1 MKKQES
7 HDFRRGSV
15 KKVNIAL
22 IGAGGMA
29 NGVHYPSLRDCEDV
43 NLVGL
48 CDLVPSKLQAT
59 AERFEIEQT
68 FTDYRE
74 MLEKTSPDAVYVL
87 MPPQHLYPL
96 VIHCLSQGFHV
107 FIEKPPGVTLHQT
120 KEMAL
125 AAEKNGC
132 KTMVGFNRRFI
143 PLLQQVKT
151 MVEERGPVIQC
162 MSTFHKNTPNA
173 LYYDGV
179 IDVLTCDAVHAVDA
193 LRWIGGGEVKAV
205 ASDINSFYS
214 ERENSFNALVKF
226 TSGASGYLCTNWA
239 VGGRIHIFEMH
250 ARAISAYINP
260 DAGGRAVIH
269 TPEGTTEIT
278 TEEAAGAN
286 ETYKTYGFYAESRHF
301 VDCIQQD
308 QQPLTCFEDAVK
320 TMELVTAIYRNR
332 IDP

>member
-1 MKKQES
+1 M
-7 HDFRRGSV
+7 

-29 NGVHYPSLRDCEDV
+29 NGVHYPSLSECEDV

-59 AERFEIEQT
+59 AERFEIDQT
-68 FTDYRE
+68 FSDYRE

-96 VIHCLSQGFHV
+96 VIHCLSQGLHV

-120 KEMAL
+120 KEMAR

-143 PLLQQVKT
+143 PLLQKVKT
-151 MVEERGPVIQC
+151 VVEARGPIIQC

-179 IDVLTCDAVHAVDA
+179 IDVLTCDAIHAVDA
-193 LRWIGGGEVKAV
+193 LRWLGGGEVKVV
-205 ASDINSFYS
+205 ASDINSFGS

-278 TEEAAGAN
+278 TEEAAGSN

-308 QQPLTCFEDAVK
+308 QQPSTCFEDAVK
-320 TMELVTAIYRNR
+320 TMELVTTIYRNR

>member
-1 MKKQES
+1 M
-7 HDFRRGSV
+7 

-29 NGVHYPSLRDCEDV
+29 NGVHYPSLKECEDV

-48 CDLVPSKLQAT
+48 CDLIPSKLQAT

-68 FTDYRE
+68 FTDYKQ

-87 MPPQHLYPL
+87 MPPQHLFPL
-96 VIHCLSQGFHV
+96 VIHCLSQQHHV

-120 KEMAL
+120 KEMAR

-143 PLLQQVKT
+143 PLLQRVKT
-151 MVEERGPVIQC
+151 IVEERGPIIQG
-162 MSTFHKNTPNA
+162 MSTFHKNTPGA

-179 IDVLTCDAVHAVDA
+179 IDVLTCDAIHAVDA

-214 ERENSFNALVKF
+214 ERENSFNAIVKF

-239 VGGRIHIFEMH
+239 VGTRIHIFEMH
-250 ARAISAYINP
+250 AREISAYINP
-260 DAGGRAVIH
+260 DAGGRAVLH
-269 TPEGTTEIT
+269 SPEGITEIT
-278 TEEAAGAN
+278 PEEAAGSDA
-286 ETYKTYGFYAESRHF
+286 THRVYGFYGESRHF
-301 VDCIQQD
+301 VDAILQD
-308 QQPLTCFEDAVK
+308 QQPDSCFADAVK
-320 TMELVTAIYRNR
+320 TMELVSAIYQNR

>member
-1 MKKQES
+1 M
-7 HDFRRGSV
+7 

-29 NGVHYPSLRDCEDV
+29 NGVHYPSLRECEDV

-59 AERFEIEQT
+59 AERFEIDQT
-68 FTDYRE
+68 FTDYRQ
-74 MLEKTSPDAVYVL
+74 MLEKTSPDAVYIL
-87 MPPQHLYPL
+87 MPPQHLFPL
-96 VIHCLSQGFHV
+96 AIHCLSQQFHV

-125 AAEKNGC
+125 AAEKNDC

-143 PLLQQVKT
+143 PLLQKVKAT
-151 MVEERGPVIQC
+151 VEANGPVIQC

-179 IDVLTCDAVHAVDA
+179 IDVLTCDAIHAVDA
-193 LRWIGGGEVKAV
+193 LRWLGGGEVKAV

-214 ERENSFNALVKF
+214 ARENSFNALVKF

-239 VGGRIHIFEMH
+239 VGGRIHTFEMH
-250 ARAISAYINP
+250 ARGISAYINP

-278 TEEAAGAN
+278 PEAAADAN
-286 ETYKTYGFYAESRHF
+286 EQYRTYGFYGESRHF

-308 QQPLTCFEDAVK
+308 EQPLTCFADAVK

-332 IDP
+332 IDV

>member
-1 MKKQES
+1 M
-7 HDFRRGSV
+7 

-29 NGVHYPSLRDCEDV
+29 NGVHYPSLRECEDV

-59 AERFEIEQT
+59 AEKFEIDQT
-68 FTDYRE
+68 FTDYRQ

-87 MPPQHLYPL
+87 MPPQHLFPI
-96 VIHCLSQGFHV
+96 VIHCLSQQFHV

-120 KEMAL
+120 QEMAL

-132 KTMVGFNRRFI
+132 KTMTGFNRRFI
-143 PLLQQVKT
+143 PLMQKVKT
-151 MVEERGPVIQC
+151 MVEARGPIIQC

-179 IDVLTCDAVHAVDA
+179 IDVLTCDAIHAVDA
-193 LRWIGGGEVKAV
+193 LRWLGGGDVKAV

-226 TSGASGYLCTNWA
+226 TSDASGYLCTNWA
-239 VGGRIHIFEMH
+239 VGGRIHTFEMH
-250 ARAISAYINP
+250 AREISAYINP

-278 TEEAAGAN
+278 PEAAADSD
-286 ETYKTYGFYAESRHF
+286 KQHRIYGFYGESRHF

-308 QQPLTCFEDAVK
+308 EQPLTCFADAVK
-320 TMELVTAIYRNR
+320 TMELVTAIYQNR
-332 IDP
+332 IDT

>member
-1 MKKQES
+1 M
-7 HDFRRGSV
+7 

-29 NGVHYPSLRDCEDV
+29 NGVHYPSLSECEDV

-48 CDLVPSKLQAT
+48 CDLVPSKLQST
-59 AERFEIEQT
+59 AERFGIEQT
-68 FTDYRE
+68 FTDYKQ
-74 MLEKTSPDAVYVL
+74 MLEKTSPDAVYIL
-87 MPPQHLYPL
+87 MPPQHLFPL
-96 VIHCLSQGFHV
+96 AIHCLSQQHHV

-120 KEMAL
+120 KEMAR

-151 MVEERGPVIQC
+151 MVEKRGPIIQC
-162 MSTFHKNTPNA
+162 MSTFHKNTPGA

-193 LRWIGGGEVKAV
+193 LRWLGGGEVKAV

-214 ERENSFNALVKF
+214 ERENSFNAIVKF

-250 ARAISAYINP
+250 AREISAYINP

-278 TEEAAGAN
+278 PEEAANSDA
-286 ETYKTYGFYAESRHF
+286 THKAYGFYGESRHF
-301 VDCIQQD
+301 VDSIQED
-308 QQPLTCFEDAVK
+308 RQPITCFADAIK
-320 TMELVTAIYRNR
+320 TMELVSAIYRNR
-332 IDP
+332 IDA

>member
-1 MKKQES
+1 M
-7 HDFRRGSV
+7 

-29 NGVHYPSLRDCEDV
+29 NGVHYPSLSECEDV

-48 CDLVPSKLQAT
+48 CDLIPSKLQAT
-59 AERFEIEQT
+59 AERFEIERT
-68 FTDYRE
+68 FTDYKQ

-87 MPPQHLYPL
+87 MPPQHLFPL
-96 VIHCLSQGFHV
+96 VIHCLSQQHHV

-120 KEMAL
+120 KEMAR

-143 PLLQQVKT
+143 PLLQQVKSR
-151 MVEERGPVIQC
+151 VEEHGPIIQG
-162 MSTFHKNTPNA
+162 MSTFHKNTPGA

-179 IDVLTCDAVHAVDA
+179 IDVLTCDTIHAVDA

-214 ERENSFNALVKF
+214 ERENSFNAIVKF

-250 ARAISAYINP
+250 AREISAYINP
-260 DAGGRAVIH
+260 DAGGRAVLH
-269 TPEGTTEIT
+269 TPEGITEIT
-278 TEEAAGAN
+278 PEEAAGSDA
-286 ETYKTYGFYAESRHF
+286 THRVYGFYGESRHF
-301 VDCIQQD
+301 VNAILQD
-308 QQPLTCFEDAVK
+308 RQPDTCFADAVK
-320 TMELVTAIYRNR
+320 TMELVSAIYQNR

>member
-1 MKKQES
+1 M
-7 HDFRRGSV
+7 

-29 NGVHYPSLRDCEDV
+29 NGVHYPSLTECEDV

-48 CDLVPSKLQAT
+48 CDLIPSKLQAT

-68 FTDYRE
+68 FTDYKQ

-87 MPPQHLYPL
+87 MPPQHLFPL
-96 VIHCLSQGFHV
+96 VIHCLSQQHHV

-120 KEMAL
+120 KEMAR

-143 PLLQQVKT
+143 PLLQRVKT
-151 MVEERGPVIQC
+151 IVEERGPIIQG
-162 MSTFHKNTPNA
+162 MSTFHKNTPGA

-179 IDVLTCDAVHAVDA
+179 IDVLTCDAIHAVDA

-214 ERENSFNALVKF
+214 ERENSFNAIVKF

-239 VGGRIHIFEMH
+239 VGARIHIFEMH
-250 ARAISAYINP
+250 AREISAYINP
-260 DAGGRAVIH
+260 DAGGSAVLH
-269 TPEGTTEIT
+269 TPEGITEIT
-278 TEEAAGAN
+278 PEEAAGSDA
-286 ETYKTYGFYAESRHF
+286 THRVYGFYGESRHF
-301 VDCIQQD
+301 VDAILQD
-308 QQPLTCFEDAVK
+308 QQPDTCFADAVK
-320 TMELVTAIYRNR
+320 TMELVSAIYQNR
-332 IDP
+332 IDA

>member
-1 MKKQES
+1 M
-7 HDFRRGSV
+7 R
-15 KKVNIAL
+15 KVNIAL

-29 NGVHYPSLRDCEDV
+29 NGVHYPSLRACEDV
-43 NLVGL
+43 HLVGL

-59 AERFEIEQT
+59 AERFEIDQT
-68 FTDYRE
+68 FTDYRQ
-74 MLEKTSPDAVYVL
+74 MLEKTSPDAVYIL
-87 MPPQHLYPL
+87 MPPQHLFPL
-96 VIHCLSQGFHV
+96 VIHCLSQQLHV

-125 AAEKNGC
+125 AAEKNAC

-151 MVEERGPVIQC
+151 IVEARGPIIQC
-162 MSTFHKNTPNA
+162 TSTFHKNTPNA
-173 LYYDGV
+173 LYYEGV
-179 IDVLTCDAVHAVDA
+179 IDVLTCDAIHAVDA
-193 LRWIGGGEVKAV
+193 LRWLGGGEVKAV
-205 ASDINSFYS
+205 ASAINRFYS

-239 VGGRIHIFEMH
+239 VGGRIHTFEMH

-278 TEEAAGAN
+278 TEAAAGSN

-301 VDCIQQD
+301 VDCIRQG
-308 QQPLTCFEDAVK
+308 QQPLTCFQDAVK
-320 TMELVTAIYRNR
+320 TMELVTAIYQNR
-332 IDP
+332 IDL

>member
-1 MKKQES
+1 MKKI
-7 HDFRRGSV
+7 
-15 KKVNIAL
+15 NIAL

-59 AERFEIEQT
+59 AEKFEIDQT
-68 FTDYRE
+68 FSDYRE

-96 VIHCLSQGFHV
+96 VIHSLSQGLHV
-107 FIEKPPGVTLHQT
+107 FIEKPPGVTIHQT
-120 KEMAL
+120 KEMAR
-125 AAEKNGC
+125 AAEKNDC

-143 PLLQQVKT
+143 PLLQKVKAT
-151 MVEERGPVIQC
+151 IEARGPMIQC

-179 IDVLTCDAVHAVDA
+179 IDVLTCDAIHAVDA
-193 LRWIGGGEVKAV
+193 LRWLGGGEVKAV

-278 TEEAAGAN
+278 TEEAAGSN
-286 ETYKTYGFYAESRHF
+286 ETYKTYGFYGENRHF

-320 TMELVTAIYRNR
+320 TMELVTTIYQNR

>member
-1 MKKQES
+1 M
-7 HDFRRGSV
+7 
-15 KKVNIAL
+15 KKVNVAL

-29 NGVHYPSLRDCEDV
+29 NGVHYPSLKECEDV

-48 CDLVPSKLQAT
+48 CDLIPSKLQAT

-68 FTDYRE
+68 FTDYKQ

-87 MPPQHLYPL
+87 MPPQHLFPL
-96 VIHCLSQGFHV
+96 VIHCLSQQHHV

-120 KEMAL
+120 KEMAR

-143 PLLQQVKT
+143 PLLQRVKT
-151 MVEERGPVIQC
+151 IVEERGPIIQG
-162 MSTFHKNTPNA
+162 MSTFHKNTPGA

-179 IDVLTCDAVHAVDA
+179 IDVLTCDAIHAVDA

-214 ERENSFNALVKF
+214 ERENSFNAIVKF

-239 VGGRIHIFEMH
+239 VGTRIHIFEMH
-250 ARAISAYINP
+250 AREISAYINP
-260 DAGGRAVIH
+260 DAGGRAVLH
-269 TPEGTTEIT
+269 SPEGITEIT
-278 TEEAAGAN
+278 PEEAAGSDA
-286 ETYKTYGFYAESRHF
+286 THRVYGFYGESRHF
-301 VDCIQQD
+301 VDAILQD
-308 QQPLTCFEDAVK
+308 QQPDTCFADAVK
-320 TMELVTAIYRNR
+320 TMELVSAIYQNR

>member
-1 MKKQES
+1 ME
-7 HDFRRGSV
+7 
-15 KKVNIAL
+15 KVNIAL

-29 NGVHYPSLRDCEDV
+29 NGVHYPSLRECEDV

-59 AERFEIEQT
+59 AEQFEIDQT
-68 FTDYRE
+68 FTDYRQ
-74 MLEKTSPDAVYVL
+74 MLEKTSPDAVYIL
-87 MPPQHLYPL
+87 MPPQHLFPL
-96 VIHCLSQGFHV
+96 VIHCLSQQHHV

-125 AAEKNGC
+125 AAEKNDC

-143 PLLQQVKT
+143 PLLQRVKT
-151 MVEERGPVIQC
+151 VVETHGPIIQC

-179 IDVLTCDAVHAVDA
+179 IDVLTCDAIHAVDA
-193 LRWIGGGEVKAV
+193 LRWLGGGEVKAV
-205 ASDINSFYS
+205 ASDINNFYS

-226 TSGASGYLCTNWA
+226 TSGASGYLATNWA
-239 VGGRIHIFEMH
+239 VGGRIHTFEMH
-250 ARAISAYINP
+250 ARGISAYINP
-260 DAGGRAVIH
+260 DAGGCAVLH

-278 TEEAAGAN
+278 PEAAADSD
-286 ETYKTYGFYAESRHF
+286 KLHRTYGFYGESRHF
-301 VDCIQQD
+301 VDCIQQN
-308 QQPLTCFEDAVK
+308 QQPLTCFADAVK

-332 IDP
+332 IDI

>member
-1 MKKQES
+1 M
-7 HDFRRGSV
+7 

-29 NGVHYPSLRDCEDV
+29 NGVHYPSLSECEDV

-68 FTDYRE
+68 FTDYKQ

-87 MPPQHLYPL
+87 MPPQHLFPL
-96 VIHCLSQGFHV
+96 VIHCLSQQHHV

-120 KEMAL
+120 KEMAR

-151 MVEERGPVIQC
+151 TVEERGPIIQG
-162 MSTFHKNTPNA
+162 MSTFHKNTPSA

-179 IDVLTCDAVHAVDA
+179 IDVLTCDAIHAVDA

-214 ERENSFNALVKF
+214 ERENSFNAIVKF

-239 VGGRIHIFEMH
+239 VGARIHIFEMH
-250 ARAISAYINP
+250 AREISAYINP
-260 DAGGRAVIH
+260 DAGGRAVLH
-269 TPEGTTEIT
+269 TPEGITEIT
-278 TEEAAGAN
+278 PEAAAGSDA
-286 ETYKTYGFYAESRHF
+286 THRVYGFYGESRHF
-301 VDCIQQD
+301 VDAILQD
-308 QQPLTCFEDAVK
+308 RQPNTCFADAVK
-320 TMELVTAIYRNR
+320 TMELVSAIYQNR
-332 IDP
+332 IDT

>member
-1 MKKQES
+1 M
-7 HDFRRGSV
+7 

-29 NGVHYPSLRDCEDV
+29 NGVHYPSLKECEDV

-48 CDLVPSKLQAT
+48 CDLIPSKLQAT

-68 FTDYRE
+68 FTDYKQ

-87 MPPQHLYPL
+87 MPPQHLFPI
-96 VIHCLSQGFHV
+96 VIHCLSQQHHV

-120 KEMAL
+120 KEMAR

-151 MVEERGPVIQC
+151 MVEERGPIIQC
-162 MSTFHKNTPNA
+162 MSTFHKNTPGA

-179 IDVLTCDAVHAVDA
+179 IDVLTCDAIHAVDA

-214 ERENSFNALVKF
+214 ERENSFNAIVKF
-226 TSGASGYLCTNWA
+226 ASGASGYLCTNWA
-239 VGGRIHIFEMH
+239 VGARIHIFEMH
-250 ARAISAYINP
+250 AREISAYINP
-260 DAGGRAVIH
+260 DAGGRAVLH
-269 TPEGTTEIT
+269 TPEGITEIT
-278 TEEAAGAN
+278 PEEAAGS
-286 ETYKTYGFYAESRHF
+286 TTTHRVYGFYGEGRHF
-301 VDCIQQD
+301 VDSILQD
-308 QQPLTCFEDAVK
+308 QQPDTSFADAVK
-320 TMELVTAIYRNR
+320 TMELVSAIYQNR
-332 IDP
+332 IDT

>member
-1 MKKQES
+1 M
-7 HDFRRGSV
+7 

-29 NGVHYPSLRDCEDV
+29 NGVHYPSLSECEDV

-48 CDLVPSKLQAT
+48 CDLIPSKLQTT
-59 AERFEIEQT
+59 AERFEIERT
-68 FTDYRE
+68 FTDYKQ

-87 MPPQHLYPL
+87 MPPQHLFPI
-96 VIHCLSQGFHV
+96 VIHCLSQQHHV

-120 KEMAL
+120 QEMAR

-143 PLLQQVKT
+143 PLLQQVKSS
-151 MVEERGPVIQC
+151 VEANGPIIQC
-162 MSTFHKNTPNA
+162 MSTFHKNTPSA

-179 IDVLTCDAVHAVDA
+179 IDVLTCDAIHAVDA

-205 ASDINSFYS
+205 ASDINSFYA
-214 ERENSFNALVKF
+214 ERENSFNAIVKF

-239 VGGRIHIFEMH
+239 VGARIHIFEMH
-250 ARAISAYINP
+250 AREISAYINP
-260 DAGGRAVIH
+260 DAGGRAVLH
-269 TPEGTTEIT
+269 TPEGITEIT
-278 TEEAAGAN
+278 PEAAAGSDA
-286 ETYKTYGFYAESRHF
+286 THRVYGFYGESRHF
-301 VDCIQQD
+301 VDAILQD
-308 QQPLTCFEDAVK
+308 RQPDTCFADAVK
-320 TMELVTAIYRNR
+320 TMELVSAIYQNR